1 MINDAEMIT
10 YVLQN
15 AEMGCQGINCIR
27 KRVHD
32 SKVDGLL
39 CNHLIKYGKIYHCA
53 NNMLRNRGE
62 EIHHVSSV
70 AKSMARMATARDLR
84 RDPSSSHIAEMLIKG
99 NTMGINKMTRH
110 IRQYDGSDR
119 NVATLAKRMFETEEE
134 NLRELKAYL

>member
-32 SKVDGLL
+32 SRVDGLL

-62 EIHHVSSV
+62 EIHHVSPV

-110 IRQYDGSDR
+110 IRQYDGNDR
-119 NVATLAKRMFETEEE
+119 NVCTLAKKMFETEEE